1 MSSVVTGVLSSTVRL
16 LWNKASDGTTVKL
29 KDAHITDAQIRETVV
44 QELTKIQTKLDGLS
58 RKDLH
63 SSYSSLREGVDLMNV
78 CLDKSVDEQEPVLNE
93 TPDDGGET
101 SRTSSG
107 VIESGFFNKA
117 LELSHAM
124 GKLKLNSHKEW
135 ESAKERFT
143 HASKMATQ
151 AFSTENVS
159 IKDKIF
165 AAKLRIVS
173 EIMER
178 LESPETATTECLS
191 FLVKLH
197 SLPAIQEIVS
207 VYLNG
212 GIKSILNKA
221 GRVENVKSLMLIN
234 CVLFQFVSKFSNKY
248 CSAHGWPTV
257 ELANRSFSPILN
269 WQEVSTRRSMT
280 LGEELTQP
288 PNEMIP
294 DEELVS
300 LYSAVNSHGQILV
313 GHRDD
318 IKLICRTGKSKVVKL
333 PALRESEVI
342 VQYIEGVAVD
352 EKDNVYVVKELKV
365 RSDVIRYVLYV
376 LNENYN
382 VIHECTLKFLEG
394 TKSVPVRFAVNKNNN
409 IILIKQNDHRVY
421 VCDITGNLKYTF
433 ERDSRCHRHLYI
445 SEKNEFIIS
454 LSHDRKAVQSFTE
467 EGDLESTIEVPKDH
481 VVISVAFHYVIG
493 KIIVLTFIKKKD
505 AYFLLCLSEKGDLE
519 KSTFFCK
526 RITQE
531 FGQNITSHPSGPVA
545 VVSRRR
551 ITFI

>member
-1 MSSVVTGVLSSTVRL
+1 MSSVVTGVLSSTVCL

-29 KDAHITDAQIRETVV
+29 KDAYITDAQIRETVA

-101 SRTSSG
+101 SRISSG

-117 LELSHAM
+117 LELSHTM

-318 IKLICRTGKSKVVKL
+318 IKLISRTGKSKVVKL
-333 PALRESEVI
+333 PALRDSEVI

-382 VIHECTLKFLEG
+382 VVHECTLKFLEAR
-394 TKSVPVRFAVNKNNN
+394 KSVPVRFAVNKNNN
-409 IILIKQNDHRVY
+409 IILIKQNDRRVY

-467 EGDLESTIEVPKDH
+467 EGDLESTIEVPNDH